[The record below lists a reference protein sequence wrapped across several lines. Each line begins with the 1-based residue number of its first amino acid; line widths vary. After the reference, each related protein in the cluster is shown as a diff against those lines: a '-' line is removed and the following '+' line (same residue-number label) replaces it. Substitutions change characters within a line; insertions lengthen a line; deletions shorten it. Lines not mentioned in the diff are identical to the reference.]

1 MTRQPKPRIAR
12 ESLARREIAGTA
24 ARLMAEDGID
34 DFGYA
39 KRKAARQLGLP
50 EDGALPTN
58 SEVEAELRTYHA
70 LYQADEQPA
79 LLHQLR
85 VVAIAAMRFLAAFNP
100 YLTGPVL
107 DGTAG
112 RYAEVELELFAD
124 SAKDVEIFLLNHN
137 VRYHHGRVPH
147 GPGEMP
153 EAILLVE
160 LDETPVRLNIYGQ
173 VAERSKR
180 TNRVGKIHERASIE
194 RVETLLG
201 NLGE

>member
-12 ESLARREIAGTA
+12 ESLARREIAGAA

-34 DFGYA
+34 DFGHA

-50 EDGALPTN
+50 EGGALPTN

-85 VVAIAAMRFLAAFNP
+85 VAAIAAMRFLAAFNP

-137 VRYHHGRVPH
+137 VRYQHGRVLH

-153 EAILLVE
+153 EAVLLME
-160 LDETPVRLNIYGQ
+160 LDETLVRLNIYGEM
-173 VAERSKR
+173 AERSKR
-180 TNRVGKIHERASIE
+180 TNRVGKIHERASVE
-194 RVETLLG
+194 RVETLLA
-201 NLGE
+201 NSGE